1 MVIVKKLHDPKGK
14 APVGCKDIRRSRPR
28 ATLGRPDPKLT
39 PRAGLHLVA
48 EVDRALGVSAA
59 LDAHIGPVKTRRRG
73 LTAGE
78 MVLAVAETVLGG
90 GDFMCD
96 LDNQRADTAG
106 VPLRAVPNIPATT
119 TFIGVAKR
127 FDAKVFAGIEAGV
140 AKLVRRW
147 FALLP
152 DERRAE
158 LVASRPTIDLDPT
171 DVEVYGKKKE
181 GVAFNY
187 QGQLVGRPH
196 PAVWAEA
203 GVVLA
208 ADLGSGTSDP
218 RPQAPG
224 LIARAVGALPEG
236 LGRPIIRGDSGFFD
250 AGVARAALK
259 AGADYAVVAKRNP
272 AAWRACRDI
281 PAESWRPAIGMG
293 AEVSE
298 CDYVPAGWPPATRC
312 VVRRVKV
319 GYDELRAD
327 PRSRRRRTID
337 PGQLRLLEEGETGFA
352 YAYSFIL
359 TNLDWDVADIEA
371 WFRMRALVEERIKD
385 SKWGMALRH
394 LPSGYEA
401 VNTTWTWAALLAL
414 NISAWLQSLAG
425 ADIGPGGRA
434 HGKRLRR
441 ELVCVAARVAHH
453 ARKIVVRPAPE
464 HRHGVFADAW
474 QALRAL
480 PSFAGP

>member
-1 MVIVKKLHDPKGK
+1 M
-14 APVGCKDIRRSRPR
+14 
-28 ATLGRPDPKLT
+28 
-39 PRAGLHLVA
+39 VA
-48 EVDRALGVSAA
+48 EVDRVLGVAA
-59 LDAHIGPVKTRRRG
+59 TLDAHIGPVKKRRRG
-73 LTAGE
+73 LSAGE

-90 GDFMCD
+90 GEFMCD

-106 VPLRAVPNIPATT
+106 APLRAVPGIPAAT

-127 FDAKVFAGIEAGV
+127 FDDKVFTGV
-140 AKLVRRW
+140 EKAVAELVRRW

-152 DERRAE
+152 EERRAG
-158 LVASRPTIDLDPT
+158 LLAQRPTIDLDPT
-171 DVEVYGKKKE
+171 DVEVYGRKKE

-187 QGQLVGRPH
+187 QGQRVGRPH

-208 ADLGSGTSDP
+208 ADLGSGKSDP

-236 LGRPIIRGDSGFFD
+236 LLRPIVRGDSAFFD
-250 AGVARAALK
+250 AGVVRAALR
-259 AGADYAVVAKRNP
+259 AGADYAVAAKRNP
-272 AAWRACRDI
+272 AVWRACREV
-281 PAESWRPAIGMG
+281 PEESWRPAIGMD

-298 CDYVPAGWPPATRC
+298 CDYLPAGWPPATRC
-312 VVRRVKV
+312 VVRRVKL
-319 GYDELRAD
+319 GLDELRAD
-327 PRSRRRRTID
+327 PRSRRRRTVD
-337 PGQLRLLEEGETGFA
+337 PGQLVLLGEGEVGFV

-359 TNLDWDVADIEA
+359 TNLRGDALDIEA

-401 VNTTWTWAALLAL
+401 VNRTWMWAALLAL
-414 NISAWLQSLAG
+414 NSSAWLQSLAG
-425 ADIGPGGRA
+425 ADTGPDGRA

-441 ELVCVAARVAHH
+441 ELVCVAARVVRH
-453 ARKIVVRPAPE
+453 ARKTVVRPAPE
-464 HRHGVFADAW
+464 HRHGVFCDAW
-474 QALRAL
+474 QVLDAL
-480 PSFAGP
+480 PSLAGP

>member
-1 MVIVKKLHDPKGK
+1 MKN
-14 APVGCKDIRRSRPR
+14 IRCSRPR

-48 EVDRALGVSAA
+48 EVDRVLGVAA
-59 LDAHIGPVKTRRRG
+59 TLDQHIGPVKARRRG

-78 MVLAVAETVLGG
+78 MVLAMAETMLGG

-106 VPLRAVPNIPATT
+106 AALRAVPKIPAAT

-127 FDAKVFAGIEAGV
+127 FDAKVFAGVEAAV

-147 FALLP
+147 FAMLP
-152 DERRAE
+152 AERRAK

-171 DVEVYGKKKE
+171 DVEVYGRKKE
-181 GVAFNY
+181 GVASNY

-203 GVVLA
+203 GVVVA
-208 ADLGSGTSDP
+208 ADLGSGKTDP

-236 LGRPIIRGDSGFFD
+236 LLAPIIRADSGFFD
-250 AGVARAALK
+250 AEVARAALK
-259 AGADYAVVAKRNP
+259 AGADYAIVAKRNR

-281 PAESWRPAIGMG
+281 PEGAWRPAIDMD

-298 CDYVPAGWPPATRC
+298 CDYLPAGWPPATRC
-312 VVRRVKV
+312 VVRRVRV
-319 GYDELRAD
+319 DYESLRSD

-337 PGQLRLLEEGETGFA
+337 PGQLRLLQDGEIGFA

-359 TNLDWDVADIEA
+359 TNLDWDVLDIEA

-401 VNTTWTWAALLAL
+401 VNTTWMWAALLAL
-414 NISAWLQSLAG
+414 NCSAWLQSLAG
-425 ADIGPGGRA
+425 ADTGPDGRA

-441 ELVCVAARVAHH
+441 ELVCVAARVVRH

-474 QALRAL
+474 AALGAL
-480 PSFAGP
+480 ASFAGP

>member
-1 MVIVKKLHDPKGK
+1 MKN
-14 APVGCKDIRRSRPR
+14 IRRSRPR

-48 EVDRALGVSAA
+48 EVERVLGVAA
-59 LDAHIGPVKTRRRG
+59 TLDQHIGPVKARRRG

-78 MVLAVAETVLGG
+78 MVLAMTETMLGG

-106 VPLRAVPNIPATT
+106 AALRAVPKIPAAT

-127 FDAKVFAGIEAGV
+127 FDAKVFAGVEAAV

-147 FALLP
+147 FAMLP
-152 DERRAE
+152 AERRAK

-171 DVEVYGKKKE
+171 DVEVYGRKKE
-181 GVAFNY
+181 GVASNY

-203 GVVLA
+203 GVVVA
-208 ADLGSGTSDP
+208 ADLGSGKTDP

-224 LIARAVGALPEG
+224 LIARAIGALPEG
-236 LGRPIIRGDSGFFD
+236 LLAPIIRADSGFFD
-250 AGVARAALK
+250 AEVARAALK
-259 AGADYAVVAKRNP
+259 AGADYAIVAKRNR

-281 PAESWRPAIGMG
+281 PEGAWRPAIDMD

-298 CDYVPAGWPPATRC
+298 CDYLPAGWPPATRC
-312 VVRRVKV
+312 AVRRVRV
-319 GYDELRAD
+319 DYESLRSD

-337 PGQLRLLEEGETGFA
+337 PGQLRLLQDGEIGFA

-359 TNLDWDVADIEA
+359 TNLDWDVLDIEA

-401 VNTTWTWAALLAL
+401 VNTTWMWAALLAL
-414 NISAWLQSLAG
+414 NCSAWLQSLAG
-425 ADIGPGGRA
+425 ADTGPDGRA

-441 ELVCVAARVAHH
+441 ELVCVAARVVRH

-464 HRHGVFADAW
+464 HRDGVFADAW
-474 QALRAL
+474 AALGAL
-480 PSFAGP
+480 ASFAGP